1 MAIEQYVKQ
10 ILDSPAYLF
19 DEIIR
24 KIIGKNVDNA
34 KIELIRYT
42 TNVDNI
48 LFDAIKSILVDLQEE
63 EGVVSRFI
71 YNLFGLE
78 LRRNKRREQLVLLGG
93 QLKTQHNK
101 VKAELFR
108 VYRHSERLSLS
119 IVDLKRL
126 RESFLRKSRT
136 FESIQMLNKS
146 NFYINEIEAQLNVLD
161 EYKLSLELKHN
172 NLKDIEQLYTM
183 LLQKIP
189 RYQELQEERYLRM
202 LPS

>member
-19 DEIIR
+19 DEIIG

-42 TNVDNI
+42 TNVDNV
-48 LFDAIKSILVDLQEE
+48 LFDAIKSILVDLEE
-63 EGVVSRFI
+63 EENIISRFF
-71 YNLFGLE
+71 YSVFGLE
-78 LRRNKRREQLVLLGG
+78 FRRNKRREQLILLGG

-101 VKAELFR
+101 VKSELFR
-108 VYRHSERLSLS
+108 VYRQSERLSLS

-126 RESFLRKSRT
+126 RDSFYSKSLS
-136 FESIQMLNKS
+136 FESAQMLNKS

-172 NLKDIEQLYTM
+172 NIKDVELLYAS
-183 LLQKIP
+183 LFRKIP
-189 RYQELQEERYLRM
+189 RYHEIQEERYLKM

>member
-19 DEIIR
+19 DEIIG

-42 TNVDNI
+42 TNVDNV
-48 LFDAIKSILVDLQEE
+48 LFDAIKSILVDLEE
-63 EGVVSRFI
+63 EENVISRFL
-71 YNLFGLE
+71 YSVFGLE
-78 LRRNKRREQLVLLGG
+78 FRRNKRREQLILLGG

-101 VKAELFR
+101 VKSELFR
-108 VYRHSERLSLS
+108 VYRQSERLSLS
-119 IVDLKRL
+119 IIDLKRL
-126 RESFLRKSRT
+126 RDSFYSKSLS
-136 FESIQMLNKS
+136 FESAQMLNKS

-172 NLKDIEQLYTM
+172 NIKDVELLYAS
-183 LLQKIP
+183 LFRKIP
-189 RYQELQEERYLRM
+189 RYHEIQEERYLKM